1 MSDLNLML
9 TGRSNP
15 DNCSYDIMNQNQQK
29 MFSLRPLRL
38 SVFALERFTY

>member
-9 TGRSNP
+9 TGRSRP
-15 DNCSYDIMNQNQQK
+15 DNCSFDIVNQNQQK

-38 SVFALERFTY
+38 SVFALAHFTY